1 MAAVDQLIKLFGAEL
16 LTKDG
21 TMSTA
26 EALSGAT
33 GIAIYFSAHWCP
45 PCRGFTPQFAE
56 KWTKTYK
63 DKGMK
68 VVFVSSDRD
77 QTSFDEYYKEMP
89 WFALPYENRD
99 AKNTLSKKFKVN
111 GIPSL
116 VMLDASGNLITDKA
130 RGKLDEP
137 DTYPWIPPTFADV
150 MKDANIISKDGPVNV
165 SELQGKPL
173 GIYFS
178 AHWCPPC
185 RGWTPKLAEW
195 YTEGLK
201 DKMEI
206 VFVSSDRDQKAF
218 DEYFAEMPWKALS
231 FDQRDKKSALSDMFG
246 VEGIPT
252 FVVLDG
258 AGNVVTTDGRSKVT
272 KDPTG
277 ANFPEA
283 WLPQPINDCNDDPSD
298 LNSEVCFLVLNPS
311 SSSTEAITSI
321 AKKHQASAGSIT
333 DMKYRFFT
341 APEGDIVSKIRSL
354 IKCQDNDVLVL
365 MDLSSGGKYKV
376 LKGDISEEFI
386 ESQIAAHEAGSISM
400 DTLER

>member
-1 MAAVDQLIKLFGAEL
+1 MAAADQLMKLFGAEL

-21 TMSTA
+21 KVSTS

-45 PCRGFTPQFAE
+45 PCRGFTPKFAE
-56 KWTKTYK
+56 KWTNTYK
-63 DKGMK
+63 AKGMK

-77 QTSFDEYYKEMP
+77 QASFDEYYKEMP
-89 WFALPYENRD
+89 WLALPFENRD
-99 AKNTLSKKFKVN
+99 AKAALSKKFKVN

-116 VMLDASGNLITDKA
+116 IMLDASGKLITDKA
-130 RGKLDEP
+130 QSKLDAPEA
-137 DTYPWIPPTFADV
+137 YPWVPPTFAEV
-150 MKDANIISKDGPVNV
+150 MHDAKIISKDGPVSLADV
-165 SELQGKPL
+165 QGKPL

-185 RGWTPKLAEW
+185 RSWTPKLAEW
-195 YTEGLK
+195 YTAGLK

-206 VFVSSDRDQKAF
+206 LFVSSDRDQKSF
-218 DEYFAEMPWKALS
+218 DEYLAEMPWKALS
-231 FDQRDKKSALSDMFG
+231 FEQRDKKAALSDMFN

-252 FVVLDG
+252 FVVLDA
-258 AGNVVTTDGRSKVT
+258 AGNVVTTDGRSKVS
-272 KDPTG
+272 KDPMA

-311 SSSTEAITSI
+311 SSSSTAITSV
-321 AKKHQASAGSIT
+321 AKKHQVAVGSIEAMT
-333 DMKYRFFT
+333 YRFFT
-341 APEGDIVSKIRSL
+341 APEGDVVNKIRSL

-365 MDLSSGGKYKV
+365 MDLSAGGKYKV
-376 LKGDISEEFI
+376 LKGDITEDFI
-386 ESQIAAHEAGSISM
+386 TTQIAAHESGSISM
-400 DTLER
+400 DALQR